1 VRSRSPE
8 TARTD
13 VHRAGMTL
21 VELLVVIAIIAVLIG
36 LLIPAVQVARE
47 AARRSQCGNN
57 LRQIGIALQGYE
69 GAQGTLP
76 CVSEMPRD
84 RTSQPWSAHVRLLP
98 YLEGQNLHDLVDFSH
113 DTEYTS
119 KPEVAGMRIG
129 VYLCPSEPK
138 DRPRPTATMTHYP
151 LSYGFNEGTWFIY
164 DPVSG
169 RGGDGAFFP
178 NGHVRLKDITDG
190 LSKTLAAAEVKA
202 YQANLWD
209 SGQPATLDVPP
220 PDAPAALAAY
230 YGGTLDENGH
240 TEWVE
245 GDVRETGFTT
255 TFPPN
260 TFVTYDAAGTRHDI
274 DFTSMRDGESITL
287 PTYAAITSRS
297 HHPGLVM
304 TLMLDASVRR
314 TRDGI
319 EQRVW
324 RALGTRAGGESEAGE

>member
-1 VRSRSPE
+1 MRNPSPKTVPGE
-8 TARTD
+8 R
-13 VHRAGMTL
+13 RRPGLTL
-21 VELLVVIAIIAVLIG
+21 VEPLVVLAIVAVLVGLLVPAIQA
-36 LLIPAVQVARE
+36 ARE
-47 AARRSQCGNN
+47 VARRSRCGSN
-57 LRQIGIALQGYE
+57 LRQIGIALLGYE
-69 GAQGTLP
+69 GAHGSLP

-98 YLEGQNLHDLVDFSH
+98 FLEEQRLHDLVDFSH

-119 KPEVAGMRIG
+119 KPGVAGMRIA

-138 DRPRPTATMTHYP
+138 DRPRPTASMTHYP
-151 LSYGFNEGTWFIY
+151 LNYGFNEGTWFIY
-164 DPVSG
+164 DPVTG
-169 RGGDGAFFP
+169 RGGDGAFYP
-178 NGHVRLKDITDG
+178 NGHVRLKQITDG
-190 LSKTLAAAEVKA
+190 TSKTLAAAEVKA

-209 SGQPATLDVPP
+209 SGVPDSLDVPP
-220 PDAPAALAAY
+220 PAETAALAAY

-260 TFVTYDAAGTRHDI
+260 TFVMYDAAGTQHDI

-304 TLMLDASVRR
+304 TLMLDGAVRR
-314 TRDGI
+314 TLDGI

-324 RALGTRAGGESEAGE
+324 RALGTRAGGDVAAAE